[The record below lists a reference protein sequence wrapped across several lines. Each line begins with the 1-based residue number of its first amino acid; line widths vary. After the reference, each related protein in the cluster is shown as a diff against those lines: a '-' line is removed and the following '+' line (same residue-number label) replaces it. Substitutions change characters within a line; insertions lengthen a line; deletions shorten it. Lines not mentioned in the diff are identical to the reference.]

1 MRAEEIWWGGDGEIR
16 RGAACARA
24 ADVSAGGF
32 RGELR
37 IRIPAL
43 PLDRACGAAPLR
55 RRSYFRPRGAA
66 VGGVLVAAVR
76 EDVRES
82 RSGFAVHRFPW
93 RSGGVVVKETLN
105 ISGEGLGI
113 RPRMRGEDDDGEG
126 EEQKWW
132 CSGGK
137 EEERNIRRQK

>member
-43 PLDRACGAAPLR
+43 PLDRVCGAAPLR

-66 VGGVLVAAVR
+66 IGGVLVAAVR

-82 RSGFAVHRFPW
+82 RSGFAVHRN
-93 RSGGVVVKETLN
+93 SN

-132 CSGGK
+132 CGGGK